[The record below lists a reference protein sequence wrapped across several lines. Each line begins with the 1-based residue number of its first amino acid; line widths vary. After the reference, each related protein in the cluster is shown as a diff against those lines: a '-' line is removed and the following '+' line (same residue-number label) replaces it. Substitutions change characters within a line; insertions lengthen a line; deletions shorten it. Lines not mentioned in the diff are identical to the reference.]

1 MAQERKTQSQSKE
14 EKFVNWVIG
23 KLKGP
28 DTAFG
33 AVLQRADNPATE
45 YQGWEYLNPWCD
57 IGKNWEVKPYALIG
71 AALARAKPDFNGNLG
86 IGQAIARCY
95 SDGENTNGN
104 EQPAAKAKL
113 RRLLACD
120 NTEEACGILRP
131 LLSLIESRKIPLDYA
146 GLLKDLRPN
155 PYNPNNERFNDHIKA
170 KWAKDFYYKKEE
182 DA

>member
-1 MAQERKTQSQSKE
+1 MAQESKTQLKE

-33 AVLQRADNPATE
+33 AALRRADNPATE

-57 IGKNWEVKPYALIG
+57 IEKNWEVKPYALIS
-71 AALARAKPDFNGNLG
+71 AALARAKPEFNGNLG

-95 SDGENTNGN
+95 ADGGTINGN

-120 NTEEACGILRP
+120 T
-131 LLSLIESRKIPLDYA
+131 Y
-146 GLLKDLRPN
+146 
-155 PYNPNNERFNDHIKA
+155 
-170 KWAKDFYYKKEE
+170 
-182 DA
+182 